1 MASQAAAA
9 AVLDSVVLKVLHAHN
24 FSRTSSQASVVL
36 TNLVSRYLILLSS
49 VSGSYSELSGRSK
62 VNIWDVLSS
71 LGDLGVTLEELDEYS
86 ISEGKEL
93 GRYASSSTRRLD
105 DLLEF
110 RSYLEDGHED
120 DAIPLLDFDM
130 EDLPDMEDSLDEDW
144 LSDLYRHTTPDI
156 LPPFPDDTARPRSI
170 SPAPTPS
177 PVKLEKPPS
186 LIPQHISSNTVSD
199 YVTQVD
205 YSESVLAST
214 PEWHLPSRP
223 PASAPSQKQPPRL
236 PTPQTEHALIQAYH
250 HILTHSVPPPA
261 PPNPAKHKVATTLL
275 TQVQNNP
282 RWDSPDT
289 LYANIVPC
297 PPRIAAIGP
306 SYPVAQSTLDDI
318 RAGKDDKEGDK
329 KPIFPSAPPRPVF
342 SSDKPVFLVSQQS
355 SRLPDLARQILA
367 PSVLA
372 RTTRLAHPPVL
383 QRGNQKLYYG
393 TGISAPWNSSASGGP
408 PGAKGKDDG
417 VPNGRG
423 NEPPTFTLPD
433 AQMFATWDFEAK
445 RPQEPLVVR
454 RGRGLPAAGLTLSM
468 GNRKG

>member
-9 AVLDSVVLKVLHAHN
+9 TVLDSVVLKVLHAHN

-36 TNLVSRYLILLSS
+36 TNLVSRYLVLLSS
-49 VSGSYSELSGRSK
+49 VSGSYAELAGRSK
-62 VNIWDVLSS
+62 VNMWDVLSS
-71 LGDLGVTLEELDEYS
+71 LGDFGITLEELDEYS
-86 ISEGKEL
+86 SSEGKEL

-110 RSYLEDGHED
+110 RSYLDEGHED
-120 DAIPLLDFDM
+120 DAIPLFDV
-130 EDLPDMEDSLDEDW
+130 EDSS
-144 LSDLYRHTTPDI
+144 SDLYRSITPDF
-156 LPPFPDDTARPRSI
+156 LPPFPDDTARTRSV

-223 PASAPSQKQPPRL
+223 PASALSQKQPPRL

-250 HILTHSVPPPA
+250 HILTHSVPPPT

-275 TQVQNNP
+275 SQVQNNA
-282 RWDSPDT
+282 RWDPPDT

-297 PPRIAAIGP
+297 PPRIAAISP

-318 RAGKDDKEGDK
+318 RAGKDDKEADK
-329 KPIFPSAPPRPVF
+329 KALFPSAPPRPVF

-355 SRLPDLARQILA
+355 SRLPDLARQILP

-372 RTTRLAHPPVL
+372 RTVRLAHPPVL

-393 TGISAPWNSSASGGP
+393 TGISAPWNSSAPSAP

-417 VPNGRG
+417 TANGRG

-445 RPQEPLVVR
+445 RPQESLVVR
-454 RGRGLPAAGLTLSM
+454 RGRGGPASGLTLSV
-468 GNRKG
+468 GGRKG